1 MLNYRTKHV
10 CVQIKLTKCFSLWL
24 VRGEGDMINHIRSQ
38 NLVYSLYLRIQMVWT
53 FNISNLDY
61 LINRT
66 QSLKYQRFTTF
77 AKNLRLMLRTPEKF
91 TVYEMQTENFTV
103 YITLTGKMSVLQNGN
118 WKFYGFHS
126 VNQKNFRITSRKP

>member
-1 MLNYRTKHV
+1 
-10 CVQIKLTKCFSLWL
+10 
-24 VRGEGDMINHIRSQ
+24 
-38 NLVYSLYLRIQMVWT
+38 
-53 FNISNLDY
+53 
-61 LINRT
+61 
-66 QSLKYQRFTTF
+66 
-77 AKNLRLMLRTPEKF
+77 MLRTPEKF